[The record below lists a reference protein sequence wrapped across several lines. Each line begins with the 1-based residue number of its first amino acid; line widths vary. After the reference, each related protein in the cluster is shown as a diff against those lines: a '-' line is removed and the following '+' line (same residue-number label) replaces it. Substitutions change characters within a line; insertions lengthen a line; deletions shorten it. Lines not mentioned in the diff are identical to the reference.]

1 MHTRAAIKDGS
12 NKSGLVMDL
21 YIVQQPSQSIEKH
34 STKKK
39 TTTQKAKK
47 AKPKHKQHI
56 QTKQTDNMENDRRSS
71 PGTSDESEVIT
82 LYQLRYWY
90 GRKQGKR
97 KRTNTNITLPYR
109 QVSEA
114 TQHYAETRDPP
125 SQDPRDHIEQLKW

>member
-1 MHTRAAIKDGS
+1 
-12 NKSGLVMDL
+12 
-21 YIVQQPSQSIEKH
+21 
-34 STKKK
+34 
-39 TTTQKAKK
+39 
-47 AKPKHKQHI
+47 
-56 QTKQTDNMENDRRSS
+56 MENDRRSS

-82 LYQLRYWY
+82 LHQLRYWY